1 MKTNLTTDMTTAFP
15 YNHAKRRYSN
25 TAPRVTIAYAYYRLS
40 QEEANEGQSSSI
52 LNQEKIVRDY
62 CARNG
67 IALLDSFV
75 DDGWSGGNF
84 ERPGFQAMMRALES
98 GKANMVITKDLS
110 RLGRDMRES
119 SYYAEQFFPEHQIHY
134 IAIADNF
141 DSELENVMAP
151 FQFAMNEVYLRD
163 SSRKVRDVFK
173 MKRSKGEY
181 CACAPFGYKKDPK
194 DKNHLIPDEETAPIV
209 TSIFQ
214 RSAAG
219 KSCITIAQ
227 ELSNEGV
234 VTPLK
239 YRALYRDNFTDAGA
253 ARATDYWNH
262 TTVKRIIKNE
272 VYLGKTVLGKTRKV
286 SLKSKK
292 KISVPKEDWVVTEG
306 THIPLVDQMT
316 FDKAQFNLGK
326 GSRDYRQYDHVRKS
340 IFGGIAICSLC
351 GYSLCSSGTV
361 YKGEREKY
369 WFLSCNHKSKR
380 FENPCQGVNIK
391 YSDLLELVR
400 QDLNSLIN
408 LTDAEIDALVN
419 SVLEE
424 MNDVSAEKARE
435 SKIEKSQAR
444 LKVISRTIE
453 KLYFDNAE
461 GKLSDS
467 RLETM
472 VAKLEKEATTLES
485 SLEDLAA
492 PSPAAE
498 IRSNYEKF
506 FQLAK
511 QYSRI
516 EVLDRDILLTF
527 IDKIVVGP
535 KILPDGYIKAPR
547 KHASYQQSVTIYY
560 KFIGSLSDHA
570 PVPTFPVRTDS
581 SDEAIEI
588 SKFTM

>member
-1 MKTNLTTDMTTAFP
+1 MKTNLTTEMTTAFP
-15 YNHAKRRYSN
+15 YNHAKRRYSD

-253 ARATDYWNH
+253 ARATDYWNY

-419 SVLEE
+419 GVLEE
-424 MNDVSAEKARE
+424 MNDVSAEKECE

-472 VAKLEKEATTLES
+472 VAKLEKEATTLEA
-485 SLEDLAA
+485 SLEDLTA

-511 QYSRI
+511 QYSNI
-516 EVLDRDILLTF
+516 DVLDRDILLTF
-527 IDKIVVGP
+527 IDRIVVGP
-535 KILPDGYIKAPR
+535 KILPDGYVKAPR

-588 SKFTM
+588 

>member
-253 ARATDYWNH
+253 ARATDYWNY

-272 VYLGKTVLGKTRKV
+272 VYLGKTILGKTRKV

-316 FDKAQFNLGK
+316 FDKAQFNLGR

-340 IFGGIAICSLC
+340 IFGVIAICSLC

-419 SVLEE
+419 GVLEE
-424 MNDVSAEKARE
+424 MNDVSAEKERE

-472 VAKLEKEATTLES
+472 VAKLEKEATTLEA
-485 SLEDLAA
+485 SLEDLTA

-527 IDKIVVGP
+527 IDRIVVGP

-560 KFIGSLSDHA
+560 KFIGNLSDHA

-588 SKFTM
+588 

>member
-52 LNQEKIVRDY
+52 LNQEKIVKDY
-62 CARNG
+62 CVRNG
-67 IALLDSFV
+67 IVLLESFI

-84 ERPGFQAMMRALES
+84 ERPGFQAMMRALEF

-253 ARATDYWNH
+253 ARATDYWNY

-292 KISVPKEDWVVTEG
+292 KISVPKGDWVVTEG

-340 IFGGIAICSLC
+340 ILGGIAICSLC

-419 SVLEE
+419 GVLEE
-424 MNDVSAEKARE
+424 MNDASAEKERE

-444 LKVISRTIE
+444 LKVISRAIE
-453 KLYFDNAE
+453 KLYFDNAG

-472 VAKLEKEATTLES
+472 VAKLEKEATTLEA
-485 SLEDLAA
+485 SLEDLTA

-498 IRSNYEKF
+498 VRSNYEKF

-511 QYSRI
+511 QYSNI

-527 IDKIVVGP
+527 IDRIVVGP

-547 KHASYQQSVTIYY
+547 KHASHQQSVTIYY

-570 PVPTFPVRTDS
+570 PVPTFPVRADT

-588 SKFTM
+588 

>member
-1 MKTNLTTDMTTAFP
+1 MLQSNKITAL
-15 YNHAKRRYSN
+15 YC
-25 TAPRVTIAYAYYRLS
+25 RLS
-40 QEEANEGQSSSI
+40 QEDMQAGESGSI
-52 LNQEKIVRDY
+52 QHQKMILQRYADEHHFLNTKF
-62 CARNG
+62 
-67 IALLDSFV
+67 FV
-75 DDGWSGGNF
+75 DDGFSGVSF
-84 ERPGFQAMMRALES
+84 EREGLQAMLQEVEAGRVAT
-98 GKANMVITKDLS
+98 VITKDLS

-253 ARATDYWNH
+253 ARATDYWNY

-419 SVLEE
+419 GVLEE
-424 MNDVSAEKARE
+424 MNDVSAEKERE

-472 VAKLEKEATTLES
+472 VAKLEKEATTLEA
-485 SLEDLAA
+485 SLEDLTA

-498 IRSNYEKF
+498 VRSNCEKF

-511 QYSRI
+511 QYSNI

-527 IDKIVVGP
+527 IDRIVVGP

-547 KHASYQQSVTIYY
+547 KHASHQQSVTIYY

-570 PVPTFPVRTDS
+570 PVPTFPVRADT

-588 SKFTM
+588 

>member
-1 MKTNLTTDMTTAFP
+1 MTTAFP

-84 ERPGFQAMMRALES
+84 ERPGFQAMMRALEF

-253 ARATDYWNH
+253 ARATDYWNY

-400 QDLNSLIN
+400 QELNSLIN

-419 SVLEE
+419 GVLEE
-424 MNDVSAEKARE
+424 MNDVSAEKERE

-444 LKVISRTIE
+444 LKVISRAIE
-453 KLYFDNAE
+453 KLYFDNAG

-472 VAKLEKEATTLES
+472 VAKLEKEATTLEA
-485 SLEDLAA
+485 SLEDLTA

-498 IRSNYEKF
+498 VRSNYEKF

-511 QYSRI
+511 QYSNI

-527 IDKIVVGP
+527 IDRIVVGP

-570 PVPTFPVRTDS
+570 PVPTFPVRADT

-588 SKFTM
+588 

>member
-1 MKTNLTTDMTTAFP
+1 MTTAFP

-84 ERPGFQAMMRALES
+84 ERPGFQAMMRALEF

-253 ARATDYWNH
+253 ARATDYWNY

-292 KISVPKEDWVVTEG
+292 KISVPKGDWVVTEG

-340 IFGGIAICSLC
+340 ILGGIAICSLC

-419 SVLEE
+419 GVLEE
-424 MNDVSAEKARE
+424 MNDVSAEKERG

-453 KLYFDNAE
+453 KLYFDNAG

-472 VAKLEKEATTLES
+472 VAKLEKEATTLEA
-485 SLEDLAA
+485 SLEDLTA

-498 IRSNYEKF
+498 VRSNYEKF

-511 QYSRI
+511 QYSNI

-527 IDKIVVGP
+527 IDRIVVGP

-570 PVPTFPVRTDS
+570 PVPTFPVQADT

-588 SKFTM
+588 

>member
-84 ERPGFQAMMRALES
+84 ERPGFQAMMRALEF

-253 ARATDYWNH
+253 ARATDYWNY

-326 GSRDYRQYDHVRKS
+326 GSRDYRQYGHVRKS

-419 SVLEE
+419 GVLEE
-424 MNDVSAEKARE
+424 MNDASAEKERE

-453 KLYFDNAE
+453 KLYFDNAG

-472 VAKLEKEATTLES
+472 VAKLEKEATTLEA
-485 SLEDLAA
+485 SLEDLTA

-498 IRSNYEKF
+498 VRSNYEKF

-511 QYSRI
+511 QYSNI

-527 IDKIVVGP
+527 IDRIVVGP

-547 KHASYQQSVTIYY
+547 KHASHQQSVTIYY

-570 PVPTFPVRTDS
+570 PVPTFPVRADT

-588 SKFTM
+588 

>member
-253 ARATDYWNH
+253 ARATDYWNY

-306 THIPLVDQMT
+306 THVPLVDQMT

-380 FENPCQGVNIK
+380 FENPCQGVNIR

-419 SVLEE
+419 GVLEE
-424 MNDVSAEKARE
+424 VNGASVEKERE

-467 RLETM
+467 RLEIM
-472 VAKLEKEATTLES
+472 VAKLEKEATALEA
-485 SLEDLAA
+485 SLENLTA

-527 IDKIVVGP
+527 IDRIVVGP

-570 PVPTFPVRTDS
+570 AVPTFPVRTDS
-581 SDEAIEI
+581 SDETIEI
-588 SKFTM
+588 

>member
-173 MKRSKGEY
+173 MKRSKGGY

-253 ARATDYWNH
+253 ARATDYWNY

-380 FENPCQGVNIK
+380 FENPCQGVNIR

-419 SVLEE
+419 GVLEE
-424 MNDVSAEKARE
+424 MNGASVEKERE

-467 RLETM
+467 RLEIM
-472 VAKLEKEATTLES
+472 VAKLEKEATTLEA
-485 SLEDLAA
+485 SLENLTA

-527 IDKIVVGP
+527 IDRIVVGP

-547 KHASYQQSVTIYY
+547 KHASYQQSVTIYN

-570 PVPTFPVRTDS
+570 AVPTFPVRTDS
-581 SDEAIEI
+581 SDETIEI
-588 SKFTM
+588 

>member
-84 ERPGFQAMMRALES
+84 ERPGFQAMMRALEF

-194 DKNHLIPDEETAPIV
+194 DKNHLIPDEETASIV

-253 ARATDYWNH
+253 ARATDYWNY

-340 IFGGIAICSLC
+340 ILGGIAICSLC

-419 SVLEE
+419 GVLGE
-424 MNDVSAEKARE
+424 MNDASAEKERE
-435 SKIEKSQAR
+435 SKIEKSRAR
-444 LKVISRTIE
+444 LKVISRAIE
-453 KLYFDNAE
+453 KLYFDNAG

-472 VAKLEKEATTLES
+472 VAKLEKEATTLEA
-485 SLEDLAA
+485 SLEDLTA

-498 IRSNYEKF
+498 VRSNYEKF

-511 QYSRI
+511 QYSNI

-527 IDKIVVGP
+527 IDRIVVGP

-547 KHASYQQSVTIYY
+547 KHASHQQSVTIYY

-570 PVPTFPVRTDS
+570 PVPTFPVRADT

-588 SKFTM
+588 

>member
-67 IALLDSFV
+67 ISLLDSFV

-84 ERPGFQAMMRALES
+84 ERPGFQAMMRALEF

-253 ARATDYWNH
+253 ARATDYWNY

-340 IFGGIAICSLC
+340 ILGGIAICSLC

-419 SVLEE
+419 GVLEE
-424 MNDVSAEKARE
+424 MNDASAEKERE

-453 KLYFDNAE
+453 KLYFDNAG

-472 VAKLEKEATTLES
+472 VAKLEKEATTLEA
-485 SLEDLAA
+485 SLEDLTA

-511 QYSRI
+511 QYSNI

-527 IDKIVVGP
+527 IDRIVVGP

-570 PVPTFPVRTDS
+570 PVPTFPVRADT

-588 SKFTM
+588 

>member
-227 ELSNEGV
+227 GLSNEGV

-253 ARATDYWNH
+253 ARATDYWNY

-424 MNDVSAEKARE
+424 MNDVSAEKERE

-472 VAKLEKEATTLES
+472 VAKLEKEATTLEA
-485 SLEDLAA
+485 SLEDLTA

-511 QYSRI
+511 QYSNI
-516 EVLDRDILLTF
+516 DVLDRDILLTF
-527 IDKIVVGP
+527 IDRIVVGP

-560 KFIGSLSDHA
+560 KFIGSLSDHVPA
-570 PVPTFPVRTDS
+570 PTFPVRTDS

-588 SKFTM
+588 

>member
-84 ERPGFQAMMRALES
+84 ERPGFQAMMRALET

-253 ARATDYWNH
+253 ARATDYWNY

-272 VYLGKTVLGKTRKV
+272 VYLGKTILGKTRKV

-316 FDKAQFNLGK
+316 FDKAQFNLGR

-419 SVLEE
+419 GVLEE
-424 MNDVSAEKARE
+424 MNDVSAEKERE

-472 VAKLEKEATTLES
+472 VAKLEKEATTLEA
-485 SLEDLAA
+485 SLEDLTA

-511 QYSRI
+511 QYSNI

-527 IDKIVVGP
+527 IDRIVVGP

-560 KFIGSLSDHA
+560 KFIGNLSDHA
-570 PVPTFPVRTDS
+570 LVPTFPVETDS

-588 SKFTM
+588 

>member
-84 ERPGFQAMMRALES
+84 ERPGFQAMMRALEF

-253 ARATDYWNH
+253 ARATDYWNY

-340 IFGGIAICSLC
+340 ILGGIAICSLC

-419 SVLEE
+419 GVLEE
-424 MNDVSAEKARE
+424 MNDASAEKERE
-435 SKIEKSQAR
+435 SKIEKSRAR

-453 KLYFDNAE
+453 KLYFDNAG

-472 VAKLEKEATTLES
+472 VAKLEKEATTLEA
-485 SLEDLAA
+485 SLEDLTA

-498 IRSNYEKF
+498 VRSNYEKF

-511 QYSRI
+511 QYSNI

-527 IDKIVVGP
+527 IDRIVVGP

-570 PVPTFPVRTDS
+570 PVPTFPVRADT

-588 SKFTM
+588 

>member
-194 DKNHLIPDEETAPIV
+194 DKNRLIPDEETAPIV

-253 ARATDYWNH
+253 ARATDYWNY

-292 KISVPKEDWVVTEG
+292 KISVPKEEWVVTEG

-380 FENPCQGVNIK
+380 FENPCQGVNIR

-419 SVLEE
+419 GVLEE
-424 MNDVSAEKARE
+424 MNGASVEKERE

-467 RLETM
+467 RLEIM
-472 VAKLEKEATTLES
+472 VAKLEKEATTLEA
-485 SLEDLAA
+485 SLENLTA

-527 IDKIVVGP
+527 IDRIVVGP

-570 PVPTFPVRTDS
+570 AVPTFPVRTDS
-581 SDEAIEI
+581 SDETIEI
-588 SKFTM
+588 